1 MNQLTITNLTR
12 PLISPI
18 KVKRCETFLCRLR
31 GLTFRRSLSS
41 QEGLLLIQKKDG
53 RMDAAIHMLA
63 VFMDLAIVWINT
75 NGVVVDLRLARSWR
89 PIYVPQKPACYI
101 LEIAPERLADFQVG
115 DKVEFKEFRVD

>member
-41 QEGLLLIQKKDG
+41 QEGLLLIQKKDD

-89 PIYVPQKPACYI
+89 PIYVPQKPARYI

-115 DKVEFKEFRVD
+115 DKVEFEEFRVD